1 MINDKASFQ
10 CTATVRS
17 NESMGF
23 RIIDPINNEVV
34 KNMNT
39 TNSQC
44 TLQGDD
50 KVYTNLSCIE
60 DQYELLC
67 DYSIP
72 YEIKCDLQILI
83 NLKVNESSF
92 VECFVFD
99 EKMET
104 VVKSTTGLFVKRKSS
119 R

>member
-72 YEIKCDLQILI
+72 YEIKCDLQIL
-83 NLKVNESSF
+83 NLNVNESYF
-92 VECFVFD
+92 VAECIVFG
-99 EKMET
+99 EEMET

>member
-1 MINDKASFQ
+1 MINAKTSLQ